1 MQPAGAPTYAMRRT
15 QRAPSVWPASSTAA
29 GSPRIRPS
37 SCTPSSIAWPGP
49 RGPAPARRR
58 QSMAARS
65 TEDTARGLEPV
76 ASEGRAS
83 GTRGVPDR
91 GRRPE
96 RRSRHRRWRDLRVPR
111 RHSPYSAITIHRA
124 PGSSPAGIEQPIHR
138 ELSQRRCSGLRRL
151 GRASASAGS
160 SGTRGLAT
168 PSADGRSALRRAH
181 RSWSRRSFANG
192 RLVHAPSMR
201 GASGAFDR
209 GRDQVQRLR
218 NQIGLGPRQRGVS
231 RA

>member
-65 TEDTARGLEPV
+65 TEDTDRGLEPV

-168 PSADGRSALRRAH
+168 PSADGRSALRRTPIVVTPILRQWPPGPCTQYA
-181 RSWSRRSFANG
+181 RGIRRV
-192 RLVHAPSMR
+192 RP
-201 GASGAFDR
+201 

-218 NQIGLGPRQRGVS
+218 NQIGLGPRRRGVS